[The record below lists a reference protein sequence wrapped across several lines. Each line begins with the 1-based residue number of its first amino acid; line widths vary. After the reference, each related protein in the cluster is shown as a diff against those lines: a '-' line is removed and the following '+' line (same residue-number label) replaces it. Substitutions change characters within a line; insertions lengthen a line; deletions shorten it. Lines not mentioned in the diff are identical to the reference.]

1 MEMRSFS
8 ICLELFVCDFEFL
21 CLLLIVVVDYFI
33 DERKFSVVCKNMMIV
48 HRVSYLYATDDYC
61 ATAAAVA
68 TGGRYSS
75 KPGHFCSI
83 K

>member
-33 DERKFSVVCKNMMIV
+33 DERKIC
-48 HRVSYLYATDDYC
+48 
-61 ATAAAVA
+61 
-68 TGGRYSS
+68 TGKVFCGLLKYEDCSS
-75 KPGHFCSI
+75 SELFI
-83 K
+83 RD